1 MFKFIINIFWH
12 PCFQEEEAGQ
22 ERHHGRG
29 GGAVGVQRGVLGRQ
43 EGGQLG
49 GQDRRAGQVVV
60 AEKGTVFYTQPEL
73 IGCLK

>member
-1 MFKFIINIFWH
+1 M
-12 PCFQEEEAGQ
+12 
-22 ERHHGRG
+22 
-29 GGAVGVQRGVLGRQ
+29 GVQRGVLGRQ